1 MLKDIFESSS
11 DSMYDPEDDQNVYKI
26 TDSRKPKLTLQVL
39 NNLRKYREF
48 KANEEQRRKN
58 VVAVV
63 YAAAPPSG
71 DGSGLM

>member
-48 KANEEQRRKN
+48 KAHEEQRRKA

-63 YAAAPPSG
+63 YAPAPAG

>member
-48 KANEEQRRKN
+48 KAHEEQRRKN

-63 YAAAPPSG
+63 YASTPTG
-71 DGSGLM
+71 NDSGLM

>member
-11 DSMYDPEDDQNVYKI
+11 DSLYDPEDDQNVYKI

-63 YAAAPPSG
+63 YAATIR
-71 DGSGLM
+71 